1 MSNTIELVES
11 KAEQEMSAIM
21 SKAAAFV
28 VNDEQT
34 YVDADQIINEVRGKV
49 KVLEPE
55 LQPMK
60 ETATRAWKAA
70 VALWKKYIDDPLEAC
85 KTLDRKRYAWKQ
97 AEDRKRAAEAERL
110 RQIELKKQAD
120 ERLAL
125 ATRMAEAGMAEQADK
140 IIDAPA
146 APVEVAAPVKVD
158 KPEGQSYVENWQ
170 ATVVD
175 ASLVPRDFLMPDMV
189 AIGKYAKLMKGKAS
203 MPGVK
208 FEDVGSVRRRS

>member
-1 MSNTIELVES
+1 
-11 KAEQEMSAIM
+11 
-21 SKAAAFV
+21 
-28 VNDEQT
+28 
-34 YVDADQIINEVRGKV
+34 
-49 KVLEPE
+49 
-55 LQPMK
+55 
-60 ETATRAWKAA
+60 
-70 VALWKKYIDDPLEAC
+70 
-85 KTLDRKRYAWKQ
+85 
-97 AEDRKRAAEAERL
+97 
-110 RQIELKKQAD
+110 LKKQAD

-175 ASLVPRDFLMPDMV
+175 ATLIPRDFLMPDMV